1 MAVAAYGVEEKYRNL
16 RMRKDDQR
24 KLAAHIEEV
33 VRQAEGEEGVGG
45 CTAGPCG
52 WMRRRMAARRAAAQE
67 VGAVRVAV
75 GASTGTHSNLEMHRA
90 VFGLAGAKKADPAA
104 KLDEAAQ
111 VMRARIA
118 QLDERAVEGKAEAA
132 RLMKAGQKAQ
142 AMRALKKAKAVE
154 AQAEANQSSL
164 MAVEQQVDMLAQAAM
179 QKTLA
184 SALATTSKSMKKDA
198 KALGKAEA
206 AIDDAAEARDMAS
219 DLNTVMADFAHSG
232 AGEVDEDELMAELE
246 GMMAEDAQPPP
257 PTDAQATERARLV
270 EIADLEAKLAARKA
284 DREHNE
290 EVREAVKSM
299 PSAPTGRAAR
309 REEKAGLLAA
319 SVGA

>member
-1 MAVAAYGVEEKYRNL
+1 MTVAAYSVEEKYRNL
-16 RMRKDDQR
+16 RMRKEDQR
-24 KLAAHIEEV
+24 KLGAHIDDL
-33 VRQAEGEEGVGG
+33 VRRAEGEDGVGG
-45 CTAGPCG
+45 CTTGPCG
-52 WMRRRMAARRAAAQE
+52 WMRRRLAARRTAAQE

-104 KLDEAAQ
+104 KLDEAAH

-118 QLDERAVEGKAEAA
+118 QLEERAAEGKAEAA
-132 RLMKAGQKAQ
+132 KLMKAGQKAQ

-184 SALATTSKSMKKDA
+184 SALATTSRSMKKDA

-206 AIDDAAEARDMAS
+206 AIDDASEARDMAS
-219 DLNTVMADFAHSG
+219 DLNTVMAEFAQTG
-232 AGEVDEDELMAELE
+232 AGEIDEEELMAELE
-246 GMMAEDAQPPP
+246 GLMVEDAEPPP
-257 PTDAQATERARLV
+257 PVDAQATERARLA

-290 EVREAVKSM
+290 AVRTAVQAM
-299 PSAPTGRAAR
+299 PTAPTTKAAR
-309 REEKAGLLAA
+309 REEKAGLLAVHVSA
-319 SVGA
+319 